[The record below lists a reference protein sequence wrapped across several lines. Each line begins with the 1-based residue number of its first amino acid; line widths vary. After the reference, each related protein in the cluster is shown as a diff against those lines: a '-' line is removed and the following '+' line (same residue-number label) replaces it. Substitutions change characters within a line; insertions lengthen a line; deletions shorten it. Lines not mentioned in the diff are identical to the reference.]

1 MPSLARWWGRRKDS
15 DRVARQPEV
24 ADVTEA
30 VRGAPPPGGA
40 GDTDIGELRARALA
54 FNDTL
59 EAEKRQLTPRSFEW
73 YPYGTLSNFI
83 HLDRLLT
90 GERRFLLAL
99 IGTDPV
105 VDIGAADGDL
115 AFFLETLG
123 CQAEIID
130 YGPTNFNGLRGARAL
145 KGARS
150 SSVAIHEINLDAQFA
165 LPHERYGLA
174 FFLGILYHL
183 KNPFYALEALAKSAR
198 YCLISTRIACLT
210 PDKRTDFSQAP
221 MAYLL
226 GPTEANNDSTNYWIF
241 SEAGLRRLFERTGW
255 DVCDYLSVGNTV
267 DSDPASPEGDER
279 AFCMVKS
286 RHFA

>member
-1 MPSLARWWGRRKDS
+1 MPGLARWWGRRREP
-15 DRVARQPEV
+15 DRAERQPEV

-30 VRGAPPPGGA
+30 TRGATPPP
-40 GDTDIGELRARALA
+40 DESRMDIVELRTRALA
-54 FNDTL
+54 FNDML
-59 EAEKRQLTPRSFEW
+59 EAEKHQLTPRSFEW

-83 HLDRLLT
+83 PLDRLLT
-90 GERRFLLAL
+90 GERRFLLDL
-99 IGTDPV
+99 IGADPI

-123 CQAEIID
+123 CKAEIID
-130 YGPTNFNGLRGARAL
+130 YGPTNFNGLQGARAL
-145 KGARS
+145 KAARS

-165 LPHERYGLA
+165 LPHERYGLV
-174 FFLGILYHL
+174 FFLGLLYHL
-183 KNPFYALEALAKSAR
+183 KNPFYALEALARAAR
-198 YCLISTRIACLT
+198 YCLISTRIARLT

-221 MAYLL
+221 VAYLL
-226 GPTEANNDSTNYWIF
+226 GPAEANNDSTNYWIF

-255 DVCDYLSVGNTV
+255 EVCDYLSAGNTV

-279 AFCMVKS
+279 AFCLVKS